1 MKGIV
6 LFDPPFEAKDSRFRK
21 RENSKYRSFIPRRQP
36 PYFSDDDIDYRISYK
51 ESFEKCLQKNKHIKE
66 PGLPRPFVLLEDL
79 CRIIASEWLVFN
91 TYIERELNTIEGWFE
106 ELGEECDGKQLHD
119 LLHQLMRA
127 RRRVTKYDTL
137 VSDQLQLCPAHWRY
151 DSIHEGFRTT
161 PIISQSTT
169 PKNLS
174 PPIDIHQV
182 SKDLINAQYE
192 PARLCP
198 VTNLTQPGSL
208 RFSSPLQDFHQVSNH
223 LAHNKTRIS
232 QAIKM
237 VTSLM
242 AVRLNKLVAEQSE
255 TLVKQNNLMVVQ
267 NEVIANQSGV
277 LVAQNKLMVVQNDEV
292 VKQSKTM
299 NRQNKLSEARNSSL
313 AFLTGVTTVLLPFTT
328 IAAYMAIPS
337 ESGLGPGSQDQWK
350 YWVSSGLLA
359 AVLGFAFLLDY
370 WWQKWNVDHEGED
383 NHRVFSWLLSQG
395 GKKKSHSQA

>member
-1 MKGIV
+1 
-6 LFDPPFEAKDSRFRK
+6 
-21 RENSKYRSFIPRRQP
+21 
-36 PYFSDDDIDYRISYK
+36 
-51 ESFEKCLQKNKHIKE
+51 
-66 PGLPRPFVLLEDL
+66 
-79 CRIIASEWLVFN
+79 
-91 TYIERELNTIEGWFE
+91 
-106 ELGEECDGKQLHD
+106 
-119 LLHQLMRA
+119 MRA